1 MTEKQRF
8 RADSFV
14 LPPSS
19 PTASIDPVN
28 DASWLT
34 DPPVSGSPGA
44 KSYPRMV
51 TPLPLPVD
59 TPPLQPDPLD
69 LAAAAKIS
77 APRRLRERI
86 SRFVAPTLVLL
97 LLGAIALLW
106 LAPTASSSPSPSSI
120 TQQSF
125 GNSTTPGT
133 GDTGGSGDLHV
144 YVTGAVKHPGVYDLP
159 AGARVYQLIQAAGG
173 TLPNAN
179 LVALNMAASL
189 TDGQEVYVI
198 SNGEI
203 PPTYLGGVPGPGTD
217 TGSGSGTPT
226 TSRQLININTAS
238 SDEMRSALHISSTTA
253 QKIIDYR
260 TQYGP
265 YTSVD
270 QLLQVVSKEIY
281 DKIKNEVTV

>member
-8 RADSFV
+8 RTDSFTF
-14 LPPSS
+14 PPSP
-19 PTASIDPVN
+19 PTASIDSSSFAAPS
-28 DASWLT
+28 ASG
-34 DPPVSGSPGA
+34 PPGA
-44 KSYPRMV
+44 IPYPMM
-51 TPLPLPVD
+51 TPLPPPVD
-59 TPPLQPDPLD
+59 TPPGQPDPFD
-69 LAAAAKIS
+69 LAAAKIT
-77 APRRLRERI
+77 APRHLQQRI

-97 LLGAIALLW
+97 LLGTIALLW
-106 LAPTASSSPSPSSI
+106 LTPTASSSPSPSSI

-125 GNSTTPGT
+125 GNSSTSTT
-133 GDTGGSGDLHV
+133 GDTGGGGDLHV

-179 LVALNMAASL
+179 LVALNMAAPL

-203 PPTYLGGVPGPGTD
+203 PPTYLGGVPGPGTG
-217 TGSGSGTPT
+217 TGSGSGTPIA
-226 TSRQLININTAS
+226 SGQLININTAS
-238 SDEMRSALHISSTTA
+238 SDEMRTALHISSATA